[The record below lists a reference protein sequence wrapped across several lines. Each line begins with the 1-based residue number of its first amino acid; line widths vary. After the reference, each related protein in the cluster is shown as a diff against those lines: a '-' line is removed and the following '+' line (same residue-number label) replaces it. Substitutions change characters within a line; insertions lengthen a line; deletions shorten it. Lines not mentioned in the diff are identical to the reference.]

1 MASSPDIRWHQR
13 FLSFGVALARL
24 CEAADLAATRPR
36 SSLEQQGLI
45 QAFEFTHE
53 LAWHVLKDFLQSRG
67 VAGLYG
73 SRGATRE
80 GFAQGL
86 IAAGDE
92 WMAMIEARNRTTP
105 TYKAKTADEI
115 STAIMT
121 RFVDEFTA
129 FQTRFRVLEK
139 SEP

>member
-1 MASSPDIRWHQR
+1 
-13 FLSFGVALARL
+13 
-24 CEAADLAATRPR
+24 
-36 SSLEQQGLI
+36 
-45 QAFEFTHE
+45 
-53 LAWHVLKDFLQSRG
+53 
-67 VAGLYG
+67 
-73 SRGATRE
+73 
-80 GFAQGL
+80 
-86 IAAGDE
+86 
-92 WMAMIEARNRTTP
+92 MAMIEARNRTTP